1 MTRARGANRREEIL
15 LTEGLDEVPEDA
27 GLGRTLHELVLPVG
41 GEHHDRD
48 RALVEDS
55 PGGLDP
61 VELRHLDVQKSQ
73 VRALGAGQ
81 EDRFFA
87 VAGLG
92 ADLETGVLEQGPEVE
107 PDDRL
112 VFGDQDPQLWVSLAE
127 NAQPRDS
134 GPGVLERF
142 LKCGPMSD
150 HEYSTPKPLVL
161 RVEIS
166 AEQAASLAPLL
177 GAATEQVGIRPVS
190 DVAAISDVTAI
201 SDVAAD
207 ARVTELKRLETDL
220 DQREA
225 EFEADVQF
233 REDRI
238 ERWRTELE
246 ELEQTLERRER
257 DLVSYVDQLQGVMS
271 GSDNAAWWSRPAGGD
286 GGVR

>member
-1 MTRARGANRREEIL
+1 
-15 LTEGLDEVPEDA
+15 
-27 GLGRTLHELVLPVG
+27 
-41 GEHHDRD
+41 
-48 RALVEDS
+48 
-55 PGGLDP
+55 
-61 VELRHLDVQKSQ
+61 
-73 VRALGAGQ
+73 
-81 EDRFFA
+81 
-87 VAGLG
+87 
-92 ADLETGVLEQGPEVE
+92 
-107 PDDRL
+107 
-112 VFGDQDPQLWVSLAE
+112 
-127 NAQPRDS
+127 
-134 GPGVLERF
+134 
-142 LKCGPMSD
+142 MSD

-177 GAATEQVGIRPVS
+177 GAATEHVGIRPVS
-190 DVAAISDVTAI
+190 DVAAI

-257 DLVSYVDQLQGVMS
+257 DLVSYVDQLQG
-271 GSDNAAWWSRPAGGD
+271 D

>member
-1 MTRARGANRREEIL
+1 MTRASGANRRQEVL
-15 LTEGLDEVPEDA
+15 LAKRLDEVPEDA
-27 GLGRTLHELVLPVG
+27 GLRRTLHELVLPVG
-41 GEHHDRD
+41 GEHHDRN
-48 RALVEDS
+48 RALVEDA

-61 VELRHLDVQKSQ
+61 VELRHLDVQEGQ

-81 EDRFFA
+81 EDGFFA

-127 NAQPRDS
+127 NAQPRDR
-134 GPGVLERF
+134 GRGAWERF

-177 GAATEQVGIRPVS
+177 GAATEGVGIRPVS
-190 DVAAISDVTAI
+190 HVAAVSEA
-201 SDVAAD
+201 AAD

>member
-1 MTRARGANRREEIL
+1 
-15 LTEGLDEVPEDA
+15 
-27 GLGRTLHELVLPVG
+27 
-41 GEHHDRD
+41 
-48 RALVEDS
+48 
-55 PGGLDP
+55 
-61 VELRHLDVQKSQ
+61 
-73 VRALGAGQ
+73 
-81 EDRFFA
+81 
-87 VAGLG
+87 
-92 ADLETGVLEQGPEVE
+92 
-107 PDDRL
+107 
-112 VFGDQDPQLWVSLAE
+112 
-127 NAQPRDS
+127 
-134 GPGVLERF
+134 
-142 LKCGPMSD
+142 MSD

-166 AEQAASLAPLL
+166 AEQAASLAPLF
-177 GAATEQVGIRPVS
+177 GAATEDVGIRP
-190 DVAAISDVTAI
+190 I

-207 ARVTELKRLETDL
+207 ARVTELKRLETVL